1 MSLGFDKEGKLHEL
15 DYSLRTELEDVGT
28 ILNLAECK
36 TLMVKHN
43 IKQQPKNN
51 SIYSKES
58 DPGIDMQQF
67 ASVPISNFIKV
78 YAQLEGVCPDI
89 RYMSVREVEKNT
101 RNFLKNNYIEPIQYV
116 LKTENIFPLDFNEG
130 RQILKDNH

>member
-51 SIYSKES
+51 SIYSKDS
-58 DPGIDMQQF
+58 DPGIDLQ
-67 ASVPISNFIKV
+67 
-78 YAQLEGVCPDI
+78 
-89 RYMSVREVEKNT
+89 
-101 RNFLKNNYIEPIQYV
+101 
-116 LKTENIFPLDFNEG
+116 
-130 RQILKDNH
+130 